1 MMIMMIMSITMMI
14 IKIIMIAIIK
24 LKIMKSFPISS
35 FSPQMTSTRKEE
47 EWDEIHAE
55 NAELRGG
62 SIVRHNGENGT
73 GKNEEEFE
81 ENNEQPEQ
89 IILESLESGYEVPG
103 SSSYRAGYQEEGQGE
118 EGQEE
123 EGQEEGGDEG
133 AEEENLYFEAAQE
146 TARSDV
152 EGTESGV
159 QQIVRDMTVSGS

>member
-123 EGQEEGGDEG
+123 EGQEEGDEG